1 MEVETTM
8 DVRFDG
14 RRKAPNPAAT
24 SLEPLRI
31 RVAEHHQALA
41 LSRDLAEIG
50 RFEVIGRT
58 GVWEVCVHGSKSDGA
73 VVRALDAVRRILTG
87 APLASAEIL
96 LDGRHYQMQGE

>member
-1 MEVETTM
+1 MGVERTM
-8 DVRFDG
+8 DVQFDG

-50 RFEVIGRT
+50 TVEVIGGT

-73 VVRALDAVRRILTG
+73 VVKALDAVHRILTG
-87 APLASAEIL
+87 APLTSAEIL

>member
-1 MEVETTM
+1 MGVETTM
-8 DVRFDG
+8 DVQFDG
-14 RRKAPNPAAT
+14 RRKVANPAAT

-31 RVAEHHQALA
+31 RVAEYHQAVA
-41 LSRDLAEIG
+41 LSRNLTEIG
-50 RFEVIGRT
+50 RVEVVGGT

-73 VVRALDAVRRILTG
+73 VVKALDAVRQILTG